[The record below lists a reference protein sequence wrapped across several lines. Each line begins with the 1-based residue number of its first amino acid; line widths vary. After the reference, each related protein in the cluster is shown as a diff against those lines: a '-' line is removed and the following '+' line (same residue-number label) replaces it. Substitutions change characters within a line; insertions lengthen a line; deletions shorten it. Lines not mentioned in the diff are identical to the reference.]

1 MKCGME
7 QMLHRLCHQILTA
20 DEAED
25 GDGVVLIED
34 AEGAEDFIE
43 GGAAGGDVVYDENVL
58 LANGGTELLV
68 CRRRESQEMGH
79 VWTKTTLLHVLGDGE
94 IVLTMDEVEHLADGL
109 PHLFLLGLRITGTPI
124 LKDVIEV
131 LLLVS
136 LHIKRDTGGQGF
148 DQLKFL

>member
-43 GGAAGGDVVYDENVL
+43 
-58 LANGGTELLV
+58 
-68 CRRRESQEMGH
+68 
-79 VWTKTTLLHVLGDGE
+79 
-94 IVLTMDEVEHLADGL
+94 
-109 PHLFLLGLRITGTPI
+109 
-124 LKDVIEV
+124 V

-136 LHIKRDTGGQGF
+136 LHIKGDTGGQGF